1 MRVLLVGFGAFGL
14 WFARTMCELGHE
26 VVAIERDGE
35 IVDRHA
41 DWATRVLV
49 GDATDSVL
57 LERAGARDVDAAVIG
72 TAEALST
79 TILTTVALRD
89 LGVRSIYAKVRSEN
103 EARALEGLGITE
115 AIFPERES
123 AFRLA
128 HRIATSS
135 VLQYMPI
142 APGYSVQEMA
152 CPDDWVGK
160 SILSIDPRTRL
171 GIQVIAIRDALTGEF
186 KLPPDPTGIV
196 KPSDSLVLAGSD
208 EALARLASD

>member
-1 MRVLLVGFGAFGL
+1 MRVLLIGFGAFGL

-26 VVAIERDGE
+26 VIAIERDGD

-41 DWATRVLV
+41 DWASRVIV
-49 GDATDSVL
+49 GDATDPVL

-79 TILTTVALRD
+79 TILATVALRD
-89 LGVRSIYAKVRSEN
+89 LGVRQIYAKVRSQN
-103 EARALEGLGITE
+103 EARALEGLHITE
-115 AIFPERES
+115 AIFPEREA

-152 CPDDWVGK
+152 CPDDWVGRT
-160 SILSIDPRTRL
+160 ILALDPRSRF
-171 GIQVIAIRDALTGEF
+171 GIQVIAVRDALTGTF
-186 KLPPDPTGIV
+186 KLPPDPAEVI

-208 EALARLASD
+208 DALGRLASG

>member
-35 IVDRHA
+35 LVDRYA
-41 DWATRVLV
+41 DWASRVVV
-49 GDATDSVL
+49 GDATDTLL
-57 LERAGARDVDAAVIG
+57 LERAGAREVDAAVIG

-79 TILTTVALRD
+79 TILATIALRD
-89 LGVRSIYAKVRSEN
+89 LGVRQIYAKVRSEN
-103 EARALEGLGITE
+103 EARALEGLHITE
-115 AIFPERES
+115 AIFPEREA

-135 VLQYMPI
+135 VLQYTPI
-142 APGYSVQEMA
+142 APGFSVQEMA
-152 CPDDWVGK
+152 CPDDWVGRT
-160 SILSIDPRTRL
+160 ILEIDPRAKL
-171 GIQVIAIRDALTGEF
+171 GIQVIAIKDALTGAF
-186 KLPPDPTGIV
+186 RLPPDPNVAV

-208 EALARLASD
+208 ETLARLSEG

>member
-1 MRVLLVGFGAFGL
+1 MRVLLIGFGAFGL

-26 VVAIERDGE
+26 VLAIERDGD

-41 DWATRVLV
+41 DWASRVVV
-49 GDATDSVL
+49 GDATDPIL
-57 LERAGARDVDAAVIG
+57 LERIGARDVDAAVIG

-79 TILTTVALRD
+79 TILATIALRD
-89 LGVRSIYAKVRSEN
+89 LGVRQIYAKVRSEN
-103 EARALEGLGITE
+103 EARALEGLDITE
-115 AIFPERES
+115 AIFPEREA

-142 APGYSVQEMA
+142 APGFSVQEMA
-152 CPDDWVGK
+152 CPDDWIGK
-160 SILSIDPRTRL
+160 SILAIDPRARL

-186 KLPPDPTGIV
+186 KLPPDPTVLV

-208 EALARLASD
+208 EALASLASS

>member
-79 TILTTVALRD
+79 TILTTIALRD

-135 VLQYMPI
+135 VLQYTPI
-142 APGYSVQEMA
+142 ALGFSVQEMA
-152 CPDDWVGK
+152 CPNDWVGK
-160 SILSIDPRTRL
+160 SILAIDPRARL

-186 KLPPDPTGIV
+186 KLPPDPAGIV

-208 EALARLASD
+208 EALARLASR

>member
-14 WFARTMCELGHE
+14 WFAKSMCELGHE
-26 VVAIERDGE
+26 VIAIERDGE
-35 IVDRHA
+35 LVDRYA
-41 DWATRVLV
+41 DWASRVIM
-49 GDATDSVL
+49 GDATDPIV

-79 TILTTVALRD
+79 TILATIALRD
-89 LGVRSIYAKVRSEN
+89 LGVTQIYAKVRSEN
-103 EARALEGLGITE
+103 EARALTGLHITE

-135 VLQYMPI
+135 VLQFTPI

-152 CPDDWVGK
+152 CPDEWVGQT
-160 SILSIDPRTRL
+160 ILQLDPRTRF
-171 GIQVIAIRDALTGEF
+171 GIQVIAVRDALTGEF
-186 KLPPDPTGIV
+186 KLPPDPVEVI

-208 EALARLASD
+208 DVLARFSGG